1 MAGVRRKHVP
11 LRSCIACHQ
20 KRPKRELIRIVRT
33 PEGGLEVDSR
43 GKRAGRGAYF
53 CRTHQCW
60 QAALEQRVLQRVL
73 DCQVSAQD
81 VMALRAETA
90 QLLEE

>member
-1 MAGVRRKHVP
+1 MRRKHVP

-20 KRPKRELIRIVRT
+20 KRPKRELIRIVRI
-33 PEGGLEVDSR
+33 PEGGLEVDSQ

-53 CRTHQCW
+53 CPTRQCW
-60 QAALEQRVLQRVL
+60 QAALEQRALQRVL
-73 DCQVSAQD
+73 GCQVSD
-81 VMALRAETA
+81 EEVTALRAATA